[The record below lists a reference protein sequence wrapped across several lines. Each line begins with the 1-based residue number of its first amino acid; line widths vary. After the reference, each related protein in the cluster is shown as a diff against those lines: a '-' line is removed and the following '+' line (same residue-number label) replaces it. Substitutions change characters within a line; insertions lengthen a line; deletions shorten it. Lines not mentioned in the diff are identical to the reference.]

1 MSLRNKSPS
10 PPPSSS
16 QANSVLT
23 TNSKTKYAGNA
34 SFPSSSPSEPIS
46 DHWLVDSGATSH
58 MTPNR
63 HWFHNLVS
71 HRVPVRLANG
81 LVIYS
86 EGKGTVLF
94 IPRGNN
100 GPTVHIS
107 DVLFVPELGC
117 NLFSPLH
124 LTQHRGFT
132 VTIIKDLISFTKDS
146 VTHFYARVCDSNM
159 AILDGAVQVQQIAT
173 VSQELVDRSLLHR
186 RLGHLSKDR
195 LEQLL
200 RNKLVVNLKLASN
213 TSMSD
218 LCEACILSKQH
229 RSPFPQQAKNRHFKP
244 LDLIHS
250 DVHGLLPTQTIQ
262 GFRY

>member
-1 MSLRNKSPS
+1 M
-10 PPPSSS
+10 
-16 QANSVLT
+16 
-23 TNSKTKYAGNA
+23 
-34 SFPSSSPSEPIS
+34 
-46 DHWLVDSGATSH
+46 
-58 MTPNR
+58 
-63 HWFHNLVS
+63 
-71 HRVPVRLANG
+71 G

-146 VTHFYARVCDSNM
+146 VAHFYAKVCNSNI
-159 AILDGAVQVQQIAT
+159 AILDGTVQVQQIAT

-186 RLGHLSKDR
+186 RLGHISKDR

-200 RNKLVVNLKLASN
+200 RNKLVVNLKLGSD
-213 TSMSD
+213 SPMSD
-218 LCEACILSKQH
+218 LCEACILGKQH
-229 RSPFPQQAKNRHFKP
+229 RSPFPQQAENRHSNP

-250 DVHGLLPTQTIQ
+250 DVHGPLPTQTIQ
-262 GFRY
+262 GFRYWITFLDDATKYYHVVLLKKKSKAFKAFLTYEAYAENLLQRKIGH